1 MAGDVIEC
9 LHEFCHEPSM
19 AGSRHGFRFCEY
31 HMHCAAHVIPI
42 EALPPGFMPSQIV
55 GSNSPPRTLYAVKL
69 DVLKAH
75 MSHHPMWSN
84 QYFVQVHDLP
94 GYTVSRMRKRLE
106 KSGVIPRSRIAERT
120 RFTNT
125 HKEKDKAA

>member
-1 MAGDVIEC
+1 MAGDVTVC
-9 LHEFCHEPSM
+9 MYDHCPEPAM
-19 AGSRHGFRFCEY
+19 AGSRHGFRFCEH
-31 HMHCAAHVIPI
+31 HMHRAAYILPF
-42 EALPPGFMPSQIV
+42 EALPRGFTPSPIV

-106 KSGVIPRSRIAERT
+106 KSGVIPR
-120 RFTNT
+120 
-125 HKEKDKAA
+125 HYKQKDKAA